1 MAEIVQ
7 GGQTFEIKGDEPT
20 PQEQIAIDTFLKAR
34 NFEDEMT
41 GIQDIDEG
49 RVFITPEEI
58 LSEAEKGKYNKDTE
72 SFLSSPTFKRLVA
85 EVGLSIAGGVAG
97 FAAAP
102 FTGGS
107 SLIGTA
113 AAATRIAR
121 LVRPLINISSR
132 QVAKMGS
139 GTVGAALGGGSGAAI
154 AQTFDP
160 KEDIVKEVAR
170 GAAQGA
176 FGEVLGFG
184 MAGALGKAYNKVAG
198 QKIQMIKGGRSAA
211 QVIARQKAYY
221 NLLEQSAGGKPV
233 TDELVAKVQA
243 DLGKKMSEEQLA
255 ILKDPKKAKETA
267 ELLKRERGEDFFER
281 VERGSLTPAL
291 VTENNIIDTLESV
304 IGASFFGGGR
314 FISAQQG
321 SRLGLLGGM
330 DEFVESVVSG
340 VDKSV
345 LDQAKLET
353 LIVDAIADGNK
364 TYKKILDDGYKDLR
378 PRVAALTEQ
387 TLENGRVIP
396 KPGYGIDLSWDGV
409 RKNYVYN
416 STTKLTEDSRSLK
429 GIIEAEKKRLDG
441 YAQKSATAS
450 ARQLLSELET
460 LPNTATFNQV
470 ADEYRALSQS
480 LRASAKDSMFQET
493 GRKIQKLLK
502 AELDRAPLP
511 KDLRAKNV
519 MLGNLNKMGP
529 EMFNTGILKRIAT
542 RDVGQKKILD
552 QILIK
557 GKNDVADDF
566 FRKLDMTDNG
576 IVAGQKG
583 AGKRLIQKEDADK
596 IKDGIRGQFIKK
608 FISESTD
615 AKDQYLYLRANKAR
629 DFVERDYKDFIE
641 KGGLLTQNQ
650 VGQLKEFV
658 KTLKFADGAITAPGV
673 KAGRGTIFIQ
683 LKEAGAITQMA
694 SVFLSQ
700 QGYIDPGSALAFVVA
715 PAALSKL
722 FTNPRLMKFLID
734 GTKGAQSRNF
744 NQFSRFMGQFGSA
757 LVAEGLITE
766 ENNSIV
772 QTNIKT
778 NQENIEK
785 LIRGE
790 IPDGDFFPEEDINP
804 AKADAI
810 PFDLGEG
817 TIQSATAQRPN
828 PADIPLPNVEPSNI
842 PLGGA
847 QQSNLQLAQALNL
860 FNKGGIVSAKK
871 VNT

>member
-85 EVGLSIAGGVAG
+85 EVGLSIAGGIAG

-102 FTGGS
+102 FTGGG

-364 TYKKILDDGYKDLR
+364 TYKRILDDGYKQLR
-378 PRVAALTEQ
+378 PQVAALTEQ

-396 KPGYGIDLSWDGV
+396 KVGYGIDLSWDGV
-409 RKNYVYN
+409 RKNYVFN
-416 STTKLTEDSRSLK
+416 STTRRTEDSRSLK
-429 GIIEAEKKRLDG
+429 GIIESERKRLDG
-441 YAQKSATAS
+441 FAQKSATLS

-460 LPNTATFNQV
+460 LPSTATFNQV

-480 LRASAKDSMFQET
+480 LRASGKDPIFQET

-511 KDLRAKNV
+511 KDLRALNV
-519 MLGNLNKMGP
+519 KLGDLNKMGP
-529 EMFNTGILKRIAT
+529 EMFNNGILARIAT

-583 AGKRLIQKEDADK
+583 AGTRLIKQEDADK

-608 FISESTD
+608 FIADSTEP
-615 AKDQYLYLRANKAR
+615 KDQYLYLRANKAR

-641 KGGLLTQNQ
+641 KGGLLTQTQ

-683 LKEAGAITQMA
+683 LKEAGAITQMGT
-694 SVFLSQ
+694 VFLSG
-700 QGYIDPGSALAFVVA
+700 QGYIDPGTATAFVLA
-715 PAALSKL
+715 PAALSRL

-766 ENNSIV
+766 ENNSMV

-810 PFDLGEG
+810 PYDLGEG
-817 TIQSATAQRPN
+817 TIQSTTAQRPN

>member
-20 PQEQIAIDTFLKAR
+20 DQEQIAIDTFLKAR
-34 NFEDEMT
+34 NFDDEMT

-49 RVFITPEEI
+49 RVFITPEDV

-72 SFLSSPTFKRLVA
+72 TFLSSPTFKRIVT

-121 LVRPLINISSR
+121 LVRPLINLSSR

-198 QKIQMIKGGRSAA
+198 QKIQMIKGGRIAA
-211 QVIARQKAYY
+211 NVIARQKAYY
-221 NLLEQSAGGKPV
+221 NLLEQAAGGKPV
-233 TDELVAKVQA
+233 TDKLVAQVQA
-243 DLGKKMSEEQLA
+243 DLGKRMSSEQIA
-255 ILKDPKKAKETA
+255 ILKDPKKAKESA

-330 DEFVESVVSG
+330 DEFVETIVRG
-340 VDKSV
+340 ADKSV
-345 LDQAKLET
+345 VDQAKLET
-353 LIVDAIADGNK
+353 VIIDAIKGGNL
-364 TYKKILDDGYKDLR
+364 TYNKILTDGYAKLR
-378 PRVAALTEQ
+378 PQIAAATEQ
-387 TLENGRVIP
+387 TVNGRVIP

-409 RKNYVYN
+409 RKNYVFN
-416 STTKLTEDSRSLK
+416 TTTREAESSRSLK
-429 GIIEAEKKRLDG
+429 GIIQEERKRLDAF
-441 YAQKSATAS
+441 AQKASTAA
-450 ARQLLSELET
+450 ARGLLDELST

-470 ADEYRALSQS
+470 AGEYRLLSKNLTALS
-480 LRASAKDSMFQET
+480 KDSVYQET

-502 AELDRAPLP
+502 AELDRTALP
-511 KDLRAKNV
+511 KDLRSEYVK
-519 MLGNLNKMGP
+519 LGNLNKMG
-529 EMFNTGILKRIAT
+529 EKMFETGILQRIAT

-566 FRKLDMTDNG
+566 LKKLDATDNG
-576 IVAGQKG
+576 IPFGKPG
-583 AGKRLIQKEDADK
+583 AGKPLIKRREAEL

-608 FISESTD
+608 FIAESTD

-629 DFVERDYKDFIE
+629 DFVERDYKEFIE
-641 KGGLLTQNQ
+641 KGGLLNKDQQ
-650 VGQLKEFV
+650 EYLKEFV
-658 KTLKFADGAITAPGV
+658 DTLKFADGAITAPGV
-673 KAGRGTIFIQ
+673 KSGRGTIFIQ
-683 LKEAGAITQMA
+683 LKEAGAITQMGT
-694 SVFLSQ
+694 VFLSG
-700 QGYIDPGSALAFVVA
+700 QGYIDPGTATAFVLA
-715 PAALSKL
+715 PAALSRL

-785 LIRGE
+785 IIRGE
-790 IPDGDFFPEEDINP
+790 IPGGDFFPEEDINP

-810 PFDLGEG
+810 PFDLNQG
-817 TIQSATAQRPN
+817 TTQATTVQGPTT
-828 PADIPLPNVEPSNI
+828 ADIPLPEVAPSNLPI
-842 PLGGA
+842 GGG

-871 VNT
+871 VNS

>member
-34 NFEDEMT
+34 NLDDEMT

-49 RVFITPEEI
+49 RVFITPEDV

-72 SFLSSPTFKRLVA
+72 TFLSSPTFKRIVT

-121 LVRPLINISSR
+121 LVRPLINLSSR

-198 QKIQMIKGGRSAA
+198 QKIQMIKGGRIAA
-211 QVIARQKAYY
+211 NVIARQKAYY
-221 NLLEQSAGGKPV
+221 NLLEQAAGGKPV

-243 DLGKKMSEEQLA
+243 DLGKRMSSEQIA
-255 ILKDPKKAKETA
+255 ILKDPKKAKESA

-330 DEFVESVVSG
+330 DEFVETIVRG
-340 VDKSV
+340 ADKSV
-345 LDQAKLET
+345 VDQAKLET
-353 LIVDAIADGNK
+353 VIIDAIKGGNL
-364 TYKKILDDGYKDLR
+364 TYNKILTDGYAKLR
-378 PRVAALTEQ
+378 PQIAAATEQ
-387 TLENGRVIP
+387 TVNGRVIP

-409 RKNYVYN
+409 RKNYVFN
-416 STTKLTEDSRSLK
+416 TTTREAEPSRSLK
-429 GIIEAEKKRLDG
+429 GIIQEERKRLDAF
-441 YAQKSATAS
+441 AQKASTAA
-450 ARQLLSELET
+450 ARGLLDELST

-470 ADEYRALSQS
+470 AGEYRLLSKNLTAMS
-480 LRASAKDSMFQET
+480 KDSVYQET

-502 AELDRAPLP
+502 AELDRTALP
-511 KDLRAKNV
+511 KDLRSEYVK
-519 MLGNLNKMGP
+519 LGNLNKMG
-529 EMFNTGILKRIAT
+529 EKMFETGILQRIAT

-552 QILIK
+552 QILVK

-566 FRKLDMTDNG
+566 FKKLDATDNG
-576 IVAGQKG
+576 IPFGKPG
-583 AGKRLIQKEDADK
+583 AGKPLIERREAEL

-608 FISESTD
+608 FIAESTD

-629 DFVERDYKDFIE
+629 DFVERDYKEFIE
-641 KGGLLTQNQ
+641 KGGLLTKDQQ
-650 VGQLKEFV
+650 EYLKEFV
-658 KTLKFADGAITAPGV
+658 DTLKFADGAITAPGV
-673 KAGRGTIFIQ
+673 KSGRGTIFIQ
-683 LKEAGAITQMA
+683 LKEAGAITQMGT
-694 SVFLSQ
+694 VFLSG
-700 QGYIDPGSALAFVVA
+700 QGYIDPGTAMAFVFA
-715 PAALSKL
+715 PAALSRL

-804 AKADAI
+804 AAADAI
-810 PFDLGEG
+810 PFDLNQG
-817 TIQSATAQRPN
+817 TTQPTTAQGPTT
-828 PADIPLPNVEPSNI
+828 ADIPLPQVTPSNLPI
-842 PLGGA
+842 GGG

-871 VNT
+871 VNS

>member
-34 NFEDEMT
+34 NLDDEMT

-49 RVFITPEEI
+49 RVFITPEDV

-72 SFLSSPTFKRLVA
+72 TFLSSPTFKRIVT

-121 LVRPLINISSR
+121 LVRPLINLSSR

-198 QKIQMIKGGRSAA
+198 QKIQMIKGGRIAA
-211 QVIARQKAYY
+211 NVIARQKAYY
-221 NLLEQSAGGKPV
+221 NLLEQAAGGKPV

-243 DLGKKMSEEQLA
+243 DLGKRMSSEQIA
-255 ILKDPKKAKETA
+255 ILKDPKKAKESA

-330 DEFVESVVSG
+330 DEFVETIVRG
-340 VDKSV
+340 ADKSV
-345 LDQAKLET
+345 VDQAKLET
-353 LIVDAIADGNK
+353 VIIDAIKGGNL
-364 TYKKILDDGYKDLR
+364 TYNKILTDGYAKLR
-378 PRVAALTEQ
+378 PQIAAATEQ
-387 TLENGRVIP
+387 TVNGRVIP

-409 RKNYVYN
+409 RKNYVFN
-416 STTKLTEDSRSLK
+416 TTTREAEPSRSLK
-429 GIIEAEKKRLDG
+429 GIIQEERKRLDAF
-441 YAQKSATAS
+441 AQKASTAA
-450 ARQLLSELET
+450 ARGLLDELST

-470 ADEYRALSQS
+470 AGEYRLLSKNLTAMS
-480 LRASAKDSMFQET
+480 KDSVYQET

-502 AELDRAPLP
+502 AELDRTALP
-511 KDLRAKNV
+511 KDLRSEYVK
-519 MLGNLNKMGP
+519 LGNLNKMG
-529 EMFNTGILKRIAT
+529 EKMFETGILQRIAT

-566 FRKLDMTDNG
+566 FKKLDATDNG
-576 IVAGQKG
+576 IPFGKPG
-583 AGKRLIQKEDADK
+583 AGKPLIERREAEL

-608 FISESTD
+608 FIAESTD

-629 DFVERDYKDFIE
+629 DFVERDYKEFIE
-641 KGGLLTQNQ
+641 KGGLLTKDQQ
-650 VGQLKEFV
+650 EYLKEFV
-658 KTLKFADGAITAPGV
+658 DTLKFADGAITAPGV
-673 KAGRGTIFIQ
+673 KSGRGTIFIQ
-683 LKEAGAITQMA
+683 LKEAGAITQMGT
-694 SVFLSQ
+694 VFLSG
-700 QGYIDPGSALAFVVA
+700 QGYIDPGTAMAFVFA
-715 PAALSKL
+715 PAALSRL

-766 ENNSIV
+766 ENNSLV

-804 AKADAI
+804 AAADAI
-810 PFDLGEG
+810 PFDLNQG
-817 TIQSATAQRPN
+817 TTQPTTAQGPTT
-828 PADIPLPNVEPSNI
+828 ADIPLPQVTPSNLPI
-842 PLGGA
+842 GGG

-871 VNT
+871 VNS